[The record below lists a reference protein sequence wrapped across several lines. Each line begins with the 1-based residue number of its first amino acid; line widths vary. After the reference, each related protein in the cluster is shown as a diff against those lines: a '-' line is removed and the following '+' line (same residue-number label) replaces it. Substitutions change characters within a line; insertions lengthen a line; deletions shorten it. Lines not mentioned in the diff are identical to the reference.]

1 MSETQEDPVLKY
13 LQFGNSWF
21 VRIFGDPGVD
31 IEKSLFDG
39 NPFFSAA
46 AQTISNIGTATHFD
60 HAVSDIDEPDEVDDP
75 DDLISDL
82 ELNCRTRFKGLRAN
96 EPFVV
101 ISGDT
106 GFLII
111 TPLRYW
117 SYLDDNYSWGRTRKI
132 QVEPFFYDA
141 SAVLPNPEDE
151 VIGEGWEHTTKS
163 GGRDLRY
170 NDNREV
176 YLVRRYGVM
185 LRLQNKAKW
194 KLGHL
199 PEDKANEL
207 RTAFLKLVG
216 ADYEFD
222 ENSGK
227 SETTQN
233 EPWNDVLGVSSNA
246 SEEEIRTAYR
256 EKIKQYH
263 PDRVAG
269 LGDKLKIVA
278 EQEAQKINAA
288 REEGLARQR
297 ARRKTG

>member
-1 MSETQEDPVLKY
+1 MSDNQEDPVLKY
-13 LQFGNSWF
+13 LQFGDSWF
-21 VRIFGDPGVD
+21 VRIFGEPGVE
-31 IEKSLFDG
+31 IETSHFEN
-39 NPFFSAA
+39 NPLFSAA
-46 AQTISNIGTATHFD
+46 AQSIGNIGTAIHFD
-60 HAVSDIDEPDEVDDP
+60 HAISDFDEADEVNDA

-82 ELNCRTRFKGLRAN
+82 ELNCRTHFKGLRAN

-111 TPLRYW
+111 TPRRYW
-117 SYLDDNYSWGRTRKI
+117 SYLDDNYSSGRTEKI
-132 QVEPFFYDA
+132 QAESFFYET

-151 VIGEGWEHTTKS
+151 IIGEGWEHTTKS
-163 GGRDLRY
+163 GERDLRY
-170 NDNREV
+170 SDNREV

-194 KLGHL
+194 KFGHL
-199 PEDKANEL
+199 PEDKANAL

-222 ENSGK
+222 DNSGRDGK
-227 SETTQN
+227 SDN
-233 EPWNDVLGVSSNA
+233 ESWNDILGVSPNA
-246 SEEEIRTAYR
+246 SEREIRTAYR

-269 LGDKLKIVA
+269 LGEKLRIVA
-278 EQEAQKINAA
+278 EQEAQKINSAKD
-288 REEGLARQR
+288 EGLARQK